1 MWSASSKSRNRNLIK
16 KDESGRFTFYQE
28 TSKPDSNYTTANF
41 FITFFNE
48 LKSCVSQLQAQRFV
62 GKCSIGNNEEL
73 NPRASNLAEV
83 IHLLESRGK
92 EELYERFNNYV
103 STMFPQFASVST
115 QILSKQHS
123 RE

>member
-1 MWSASSKSRNRNLIK
+1 
-16 KDESGRFTFYQE
+16 
-28 TSKPDSNYTTANF
+28 
-41 FITFFNE
+41 
-48 LKSCVSQLQAQRFV
+48 V
-62 GKCSIGNNEEL
+62 GNNEEL

-92 EELYERFNNYV
+92 EKLYERFNDYV

-123 RE
+123 RELNPVEILL